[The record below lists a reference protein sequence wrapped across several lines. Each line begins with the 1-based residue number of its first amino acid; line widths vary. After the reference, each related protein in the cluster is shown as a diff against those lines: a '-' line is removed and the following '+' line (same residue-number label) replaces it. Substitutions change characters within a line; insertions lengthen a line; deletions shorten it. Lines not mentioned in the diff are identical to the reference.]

1 MSQLDLNLG
10 DDPLASSAADS
21 GSMGSMDAE
30 GSLEADSM
38 DSPSMAPARGVIVK
52 KPPTSIYTVLM
63 IIATLAMLMG
73 CIFLSLEVARYG
85 G

>member
-10 DDPLASSAADS
+10 DDPLASAASDSGSLDPGSLDS
-21 GSMGSMDAE
+21 GSM
-30 GSLEADSM
+30 
-38 DSPSMAPARGVIVK
+38 DSPTMAPARGVIIK

>member
-1 MSQLDLNLG
+1 MSQLDSNLG
-10 DDPLASSAADS
+10 DDPSLDPVSVDG
-21 GSMGSMDAE
+21 GSME
-30 GSLEADSM
+30 
-38 DSPSMAPARGVIVK
+38 SPSMTPARGVIVK

-85 G
+85 L